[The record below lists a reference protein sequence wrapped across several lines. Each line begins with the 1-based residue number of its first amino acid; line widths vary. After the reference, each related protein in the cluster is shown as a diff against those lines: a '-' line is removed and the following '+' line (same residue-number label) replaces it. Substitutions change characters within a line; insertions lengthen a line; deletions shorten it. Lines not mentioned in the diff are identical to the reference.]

1 MKNKLPLILIGAGVL
16 IVVLAVFVVIRS
28 LKSGSMVGSE
38 EGVEKI
44 PELSQSQWPVVILAP
59 VIDEKIPNSLGHVLG
74 LRVQGIKVPGAETM
88 DYLLVY
94 TTSDGGQQGVPGTV
108 KLTGGDVERNLLLGS
123 ESSGKYRFDAGVSQG
138 TITITFRNGNGKTL
152 GKLSTDFHLQSN
164 ETILTSVDGKFTYN
178 LDKAAKGVFFVTMP
192 TFVQPTDPSMYV
204 VWQNGYGVFASDGKA
219 HSGTVSQ

>member
-16 IVVLAVFVVIRS
+16 VVALAVFVVIRS
-28 LKSGSMVGSE
+28 LKSGGTTGSE
-38 EGVEKI
+38 DEVENV
-44 PELSQSQWPVVILAP
+44 PELSQSQWPSITLTP
-59 VIDEKIPNSLGHVLG
+59 VTDDKIPNSLGHLLG
-74 LRVQGIKVPGAETM
+74 LKVQGIKITGAETM

-94 TTSDGGQQGVPGTV
+94 STSDGGQQGVPGTV

-123 ESSGKYRFDAGVSQG
+123 ESSGKFRFDAGVSQG

-152 GKLSTDFHLQSN
+152 GKLTTDFHLQSN

-178 LDKAAKGVFFVTMP
+178 LDKVAKGVFFVTMP

-219 HSGTVSQ
+219 HAGTTSQ